1 MDERASTMVEG
12 EKRWA
17 PVTYACC
24 GACLLLGITLLIV
37 AALGAWDTAN
47 PLHRGLWVLCCC
59 LWLVPTASNLHYQ
72 RTHALPTVGM
82 APIAVASLV
91 PATLAE
97 LVAGGPS
104 AMSALQPWCMGV
116 AVATLVVSLGVT
128 AFFCAW
134 FVRLHGAYA
143 HAPQVAEDAVIIVLG
158 GAVRNGACCRTL
170 VRRLVLA
177 QDLWR
182 KAPKRVFVLT
192 GGPSLTGETTEA
204 EAMAAWL
211 RAHGVSES
219 SLLLEPQARNTQ
231 QNLELSLQV
240 LGGPPAQQLCVLT
253 SDFHLYRALR
263 EGRRAGV
270 ELVPIPA
277 PTPRASVAQQWSR
290 EVLTLLMLS

>member
-24 GACLLLGITLLIV
+24 GACFLLGIVLLIV
-37 AALGAWDTAN
+37 SALSIWGATD
-47 PLHRGLWVLCCC
+47 GLRCGVWTLCCC
-59 LWLVPTASNLHYQ
+59 LWLIPTASNLHYA

-82 APIAVASLV
+82 APVAVASLI
-91 PATLAE
+91 PAALA
-97 LVAGGPS
+97 VMAVSPS
-104 AMSALQPWCMGV
+104 AMSSLWPLCLRV
-116 AVATLVVSLGVT
+116 AIVTLVAALGITV
-128 AFFCAW
+128 FFCVW
-134 FVRLHGAYA
+134 FARLHGAYA